1 MQNVYGFQCLRCGE
15 YYYLEN
21 DVSVLVKGCPK
32 CATSDSIANLS
43 VKYDE
48 NKKINV
54 SHSTFSD
61 RENSMWRYFEFLPIE
76 PEHVVTI
83 GEGRT
88 PLIPCIKMAKQLGV
102 EQLFLKDETRN
113 PTWSHKDRAMSVG
126 LSHAL
131 EFGARVVTTSSSG
144 NEGGS
149 LSAYAARAGLDAV
162 VFTSASCPPTM
173 RTLMQVYGAKLIATP
188 TSQDRFTIM
197 GKCIET
203 FGWYPMSSYA
213 DIPIGINPIGIE
225 GYKTIAFEI
234 CEDLDFQVPDFVIVP
249 TCWGDVLQGIWKG
262 FKEFY
267 KSGLIDRLPGMIAA
281 EVFGPLTYAIEK
293 KLSYIKKTPTKNTVA
308 ISIGAGI
315 STWQALNV
323 LFESKGSPQDVNDDE
338 LLLMQSELA
347 RSEGIFAEASSIAS
361 VAALKKLR
369 ENNIVK
375 AEDLVVSVITSSGLK
390 DPGVARSFL
399 PEVPLIEP
407 NLDALE
413 LALKEYYDMDVI
425 VLK

>member
-1 MQNVYGFQCLRCGE
+1 MKNVMGFQCLRCGE
-15 YYYLEN
+15 LYHLEG
-21 DVSVLVKGCPK
+21 DIDILVQGCPK
-32 CATSDSIANLS
+32 CATPGSIANLS
-43 VKYDE
+43 VKYND
-48 NKKINV
+48 NINNNIPK
-54 SHSTFSD
+54 STFSN
-61 RENSMWRYFEFLPIE
+61 RENSMWRYSEFLPFE
-76 PEHVVTI
+76 YKQAVTI

-88 PLIPCIKMAKQLGV
+88 PLIPCMKMAKQIGMDQFYV
-102 EQLFLKDETRN
+102 KDETRN

-131 EFGARVVTTSSSG
+131 ESGALVVTTSSSG
-144 NEGGS
+144 NEGGA
-149 LSAYAARAGLDAV
+149 LSAYAAHAGLNAV

-197 GKCIET
+197 GKCIKE

-213 DIPIGINPIGIE
+213 ETPIGINPFGHE

-234 CEDLDFQVPDFVIVP
+234 CEDLEYQVPDYVIVP

-262 FKEFY
+262 FKEFN
-267 KSGLIDRLPGMIAA
+267 KSGLINRVPKMIAA
-281 EVFGPLTYAIEK
+281 EVFGPLTNAMEK
-293 KLSYIKKTPTKNTVA
+293 SLSFVEKTPTKNTVA

-323 LFESKGSPQDVNDDE
+323 LLESKGHPQDVNDND
-338 LLLMQSELA
+338 LLIAQSELA
-347 RSEGIFAEASSIAS
+347 RCEGIFVEASSVAS

-375 AEDLVVSVITSSGLK
+375 DDDLVVSVTTSSGLK
-390 DPGVARSFL
+390 DPGVARSYL
-399 PEVPLIEP
+399 PEVPLIKP
-407 NLDALE
+407 DIDALKT
-413 LALKEYYDMDVI
+413 ALKRHYEMDI
-425 VLK
+425 N